1 MALSFHTT
9 VQAQDGTA
17 SVQIIHNSA
26 DPAVAEVD
34 IYVNGDL
41 FLSNV
46 PFRGAT
52 EFVELATE
60 ITYDIVV
67 TPAGAS
73 INDGFSFEDI
83 ALEDGESY
91 YVVATGVATPGDFAA
106 NPDDVDTGFFLDI
119 IPGARAA
126 ADEAG
131 NVDFKIYHG
140 ATDAPAVD
148 VIARNVATLAESVSF
163 TGFTPE
169 YLSVPAAPYIIDVN
183 VAGTETTAASFDLD
197 LSALGGG
204 AALVLA
210 SGFLDSAA
218 NQDGEGFALIAAL
231 PDGTVAVFEPIAADP
246 DPIEGE
252 IIFNGTFDDG
262 LNNWTPFIADFAGVS
277 ADIAVVDGEAAITN
291 ITGAGGEVWWVQFN
305 QEFTQQQIDALEVGE
320 FYTLRFDARSN
331 VEGRQLNT
339 FFGEDGGAFTAIDIS
354 SFELT
359 TSMETYEVTF
369 EVGATF
375 AAMKLG
381 FEMGLEND
389 DVFLDNISLD
399 IASEVPSA
407 SIQIIHNS
415 ADPAVAEVDIYV
427 NGDLFLSEVPFRGA
441 TPFVELA
448 TDVTYDIVVTP
459 AGASINDGFS
469 FEDIALEAGESY
481 YVVATGVVDPS
492 NFADNPDAVETGFF
506 LDIIPGARSAA
517 EEVSNFDFKIYHGAT
532 DAPAVDVIARDVA
545 TLAEGVSYTGFTP
558 EYLSVPAAEYIID
571 VNVAGTETTAASFD
585 LDLSPLGGST
595 SLVLA
600 SGFLDPSAN
609 QDGESFALIAVLT
622 DGTVAVFEPITE
634 DEPGMASVQ
643 IIHNSADPAVAL
655 VDIYVNGD
663 MFLPDVPF
671 RGATGFVDLSAD
683 ITYDIV
689 VTPAGASI
697 EEGFSFEGIELEE
710 GESYY
715 VVATG
720 VATPDSFAPNPDGID
735 TGFFLNII
743 PGARQAAEDSE
754 TVEFIAYH
762 GATDAPA
769 VDVIARDVAPLEE
782 GLAYTEFSAM
792 YIGVP
797 ADSYVLDI
805 NVAGTEVTAASF
817 TADLSM
823 LGGGTALVLASGF
836 LDPSANQDGPG
847 FALIAVLADGTVAAF
862 EPFTSIED
870 PAIEAPLSFELNQ
883 NYPNPFNPTTNITY
897 TLPESGN
904 VTLEVF
910 NLQGQRV
917 AVLVNGTQNAG
928 SHTVTFD
935 ANNLASGVY
944 LYRLQSGSF
953 SQVQKMMLVK

>member
-1 MALSFHTT
+1 MNYYQYITILLVSFVMALSFQTA

-17 SVQIIHNSA
+17 SLQIIHNSA

-52 EFVELATE
+52 AFVELNTD

-67 TPAGAS
+67 TPAGVS
-73 INDGFSFEDI
+73 INDGFSFEGI
-83 ALEDGESY
+83 ELENGESY
-91 YVVATGVATPGDFAA
+91 YVVATGLASPGDFAA
-106 NPDDVDTGFFLDI
+106 NPDEVNTGFFLDI

-126 ADEAG
+126 ADDAG
-131 NVDFKIYHG
+131 EVDFKIYHG

-148 VIARNVATLAESVSF
+148 VIARNVATLAENVSF
-163 TGFTPE
+163 TDFTPE

-197 LSALGGG
+197 LSSLGGG

-210 SGFLDSAA
+210 SGFLDPAA
-218 NQDGEGFALIAAL
+218 NLDGESFALIAAL
-231 PDGTVAVFEPIAADP
+231 SDGTVAVFEPVAADP
-246 DPIEGE
+246 VPIEGD
-252 IIFNGTFDDG
+252 IIFNGSFDDG
-262 LNNWTPFIADFAGVS
+262 LDNWTPFIADFAGVS

-291 ITGAGGEVWWVQFN
+291 ISGAGGEVWWVQFN

-320 FYTLRFDARSN
+320 LYTLRFDARSN

-359 TSMETYEVTF
+359 TFMETYEVTF

-375 AAMKLG
+375 GAMKLG

-389 DVFLDNISLD
+389 DVFLDNISFD
-399 IASEVPSA
+399 VASEVPSA
-407 SIQIIHNS
+407 SI
-415 ADPAVAEVDIYV
+415 
-427 NGDLFLSEVPFRGA
+427 
-441 TPFVELA
+441 
-448 TDVTYDIVVTP
+448 
-459 AGASINDGFS
+459 
-469 FEDIALEAGESY
+469 
-481 YVVATGVVDPS
+481 
-492 NFADNPDAVETGFF
+492 
-506 LDIIPGARSAA
+506 
-517 EEVSNFDFKIYHGAT
+517 
-532 DAPAVDVIARDVA
+532 
-545 TLAEGVSYTGFTP
+545 
-558 EYLSVPAAEYIID
+558 
-571 VNVAGTETTAASFD
+571 
-585 LDLSPLGGST
+585 
-595 SLVLA
+595 
-600 SGFLDPSAN
+600 
-609 QDGESFALIAVLT
+609 
-622 DGTVAVFEPITE
+622 
-634 DEPGMASVQ
+634 Q

-671 RGATGFVDLSAD
+671 RGATGFVDLSTD

-697 EEGFSFEGIELEE
+697 EDGFSFEGIELEQ

-720 VATPDSFAPNPDGID
+720 VATPDSFAPNPEGID

-836 LDPSANQDGPG
+836 IDPAVNQDGPG
-847 FALIAVLADGTVAAF
+847 FALIAVLADGTVATF

-883 NYPNPFNPTTNITY
+883 NYPNPFNPTTNISY

-910 NLQGQRV
+910 NVQGQRV

-935 ANNLASGVY
+935 ANKLASGVY